1 MVRWKIEDARKWSC
15 LGRIFFIRHGATNGN
30 AQGRYIGSASDED
43 LSMEGMLAVKA
54 LRHAPYLPA
63 PSQLLKLYMSP
74 MMRCRQTAGL
84 LYPEVLKESI
94 EDWREIYFG
103 RFEGHN
109 YEELKT
115 DRAYQAWIDGGG
127 EGDFPEG
134 ESRAAFR
141 ERVLRGFDRVVTEM
155 ETWTPGERGI
165 LLESIDESSKREIPN
180 VAAVVHGGVIMTILS
195 AYAGGGYFDYQC
207 ANGEGFAC
215 LIMLDSWHGL
225 HLTDLI
231 PLRSEEEKE

>member
-1 MVRWKIEDARKWSC
+1 
-15 LGRIFFIRHGATNGN
+15 
-30 AQGRYIGSASDED
+30 
-43 LSMEGMLAVKA
+43 
-54 LRHAPYLPA
+54 
-63 PSQLLKLYMSP
+63 
-74 MMRCRQTAGL
+74 
-84 LYPEVLKESI
+84 
-94 EDWREIYFG
+94 
-103 RFEGHN
+103 
-109 YEELKT
+109 
-115 DRAYQAWIDGGG
+115 
-127 EGDFPEG
+127 
-134 ESRAAFR
+134 
-141 ERVLRGFDRVVTEM
+141 M

-215 LIMLDSWHGL
+215 LIMLDSGHGL